1 MVLWLLLYMGVDNM
15 LDQLIGSKEILIAIA
30 MMASIVYLSRVGG
43 YLLGLQVRHIGG
55 LRPVLEALPGC
66 AFMAILVPVVRQGSL
81 IEIGAL
87 LCVVGL
93 MWKTNS
99 VVLAT
104 TTGMAVLVLGAP
116 LLGKF

>member
-1 MVLWLLLYMGVDNM
+1 MSAQNM
-15 LDQLIGSKEILIAIA
+15 LEPIIDSKEVLIAIVMIA
-30 MMASIVYLSRVGG
+30 GIVYLSRVGG

-66 AFMAILVPVVRQGSL
+66 AFMAILVPAVRQGSA
-81 IEIGAL
+81 IEIMAL
-87 LCVVGL
+87 LCVIGL

-104 TTGMAVLVLGAP
+104 TTGMAVLVLGEP
-116 LLGKF
+116 LLAMI